1 MKRSFVERGFAAETV
16 HVNPFGVDLSAFAP
30 QPKHDDKF
38 RVLFVGG
45 QCIRKGIGYVFE
57 ALRPLIQAGT
67 VELWLIGTPMDDA
80 REILRRNAGLYTH
93 QGVQPRSRLSRFY
106 SQGSVLVLPSVEEGL
121 AYVQAQAMACGIPVI
136 ATPNT
141 GAEDLFTNNVEG
153 FIVPI
158 RDPGAIREKIQL
170 LLDNRD
176 THRKMS
182 EAALRRVQGIGGWD
196 SYGDRS
202 LDLYRRLCPVRGF
215 AHHH

>member
-1 MKRSFVERGFAAETV
+1 M
-16 HVNPFGVDLSAFAP
+16 
-30 QPKHDDKF
+30 
-38 RVLFVGG
+38 
-45 QCIRKGIGYVFE
+45 
-57 ALRPLIQAGT
+57 
-67 VELWLIGTPMDDA
+67 ELWLIGTPMDDA

-158 RDPGAIREKIQL
+158 RDPGAIRERIQL

-202 LDLYRRLCPVRGF
+202 LSICTAGSARFAGLLTSSLVHEDSLRRTRLSRLQRHLL
-215 AHHH
+215 A